1 MRSENQTLRVLGA
14 IVRLALLVVAAMFV
28 VRVAK
33 VFYGYG
39 YEIFAQTPMSEPP
52 GRAVT
57 ITVEKGD
64 SVKEIGSLLEDK
76 GLIQEDPLGL
86 LFRLQERFSENHGKI
101 MPGTY
106 ELNSAMTPDEMIA
119 VMSAKSAENILQ
131 ETEQTE
137 GSSELGAGLE
147 QDAVPLP
154 EGTPVEEEDAPE
166 GEDTPEDAPEDDTEE
181 APENTD

>member
-1 MRSENQTLRVLGA
+1 MKSENQTLRVLGG

-119 VMSAKSAENILQ
+119 VMSAKNAANILQ
-131 ETEQTE
+131 DTEQTE

-147 QDAVPLP
+147 QDAVPPP
-154 EGTPVEEEDAPE
+154 EGDAPE
-166 GEDTPEDAPEDDTEE
+166 EGEAQEGEEAQEDTPE
-181 APENTD
+181 NTD

>member
-1 MRSENQTLRVLGA
+1 MKSENQTLRVLGG

-119 VMSAKSAENILQ
+119 VMSAKNAANILQ
-131 ETEQTE
+131 DTEQTE

-147 QDAVPLP
+147 QNAVPPP
-154 EGTPVEEEDAPE
+154 EGDTPEEGDTQE
-166 GEDTPEDAPEDDTEE
+166 GEDAQEETPENAD
-181 APENTD
+181 

>member
-1 MRSENQTLRVLGA
+1 MRSENQTLRVLGG
-14 IVRLALLVVAAMFV
+14 IVRLVLLAVAVMFV

-64 SVKEIGSLLEDK
+64 SVSDIGKLLEEK

-101 MPGTY
+101 VPGTY
-106 ELNSAMTPDEMIA
+106 ELTSAMTPEEMIT
-119 VMSAKSAENILQ
+119 VMSAKNAETIL
-131 ETEQTE
+131 EEGTEQTE

-147 QDAVPLP
+147 QSAVPPP
-154 EGTPVEEEDAPE
+154 EGGEMPAEETPNEE
-166 GEDTPEDAPEDDTEE
+166 GEEGAQD
-181 APENTD
+181 

>member
-14 IVRLALLVVAAMFV
+14 IARLALLAVAAMFV
-28 VRVAK
+28 IRVAK

-52 GRAVT
+52 GRKVT

-64 SVKEIGSLLEDK
+64 SVSDIGKLLEEK

-86 LFRLQERFSENHGKI
+86 LFKMQERFSENHGKI
-101 MPGTY
+101 VPGTY
-106 ELNSAMTPDEMIA
+106 ELHSAMTPDEMIA
-119 VMSAKSAENILQ
+119 VMSAKNAENLL
-131 ETEQTE
+131 EEGGGQTE

-147 QDAVPLP
+147 QDAVPPPEGGDLP
-154 EGTPVEEEDAPE
+154 EEEASEEGGE
-166 GEDTPEDAPEDDTEE
+166 GEN
-181 APENTD
+181 PEN

>member
-1 MRSENQTLRVLGA
+1 MKSENQTLRVLGG
-14 IVRLALLVVAAMFV
+14 IVRLVLLAVAVMFV

-64 SVKEIGSLLEDK
+64 SVSDIGKLLEEK

-86 LFRLQERFSENHGKI
+86 LFRMQERFSENHGKI
-101 MPGTY
+101 VPGTY
-106 ELNSAMTPDEMIA
+106 ELTSAMTPDEMIT
-119 VMSAKSAENILQ
+119 VMSAKKEEGIP
-131 ETEQTE
+131 EDGTGQTE

-147 QDAVPLP
+147 QDAVPPP
-154 EGTPVEEEDAPE
+154 EGG
-166 GEDTPEDAPEDDTEE
+166 GEPAEE
-181 APENTD
+181 APAEEGEEGEQN

>member
-1 MRSENQTLRVLGA
+1 MRAENQTLRVLGGIA
-14 IVRLALLVVAAMFV
+14 RLALLAVAAMFV
-28 VRVAK
+28 IRVAK

-52 GRAVT
+52 GRNVT

-64 SVKEIGSLLEDK
+64 TVSDIGSLLEDK

-86 LFRLQERFSENHGKI
+86 LFRLQERFSENHGNI
-101 MPGTY
+101 VPGTY

-119 VMSAKSAENILQ
+119 VMSAKNTGNIL
-131 ETEQTE
+131 EDGEQAE

-147 QDAVPLP
+147 QDAVPPP
-154 EGTPVEEEDAPE
+154 EGGEAVPEEGDAGGEE
-166 GEDTPEDAPEDDTEE
+166 GAEADTPE
-181 APENTD
+181 N

>member
-14 IVRLALLVVAAMFV
+14 IIRLAFLAIAVMFV

-52 GRAVT
+52 GRTVT

-64 SVKEIGSLLEDK
+64 SVSDIGSLLEDK

-119 VMSAKSAENILQ
+119 VMSAKNADNLLKEDG
-131 ETEQTE
+131 EQGE
-137 GSSELGAGLE
+137 GSSELGAGLD
-147 QDAVPLP
+147 QDGVPLP
-154 EGTPVEEEDAPE
+154 EGGAEDAPQQE
-166 GEDTPEDAPEDDTEE
+166 GE
-181 APENTD
+181 APEEGGENTD

>member
-1 MRSENQTLRVLGA
+1 MKSENQTLRVLGA
-14 IVRLALLVVAAMFV
+14 IARLALLAVAAMFV

-39 YEIFAQTPMSEPP
+39 YEIFAQTPMSDPP

-101 MPGTY
+101 VPGTY

-119 VMSAKSAENILQ
+119 VMSAKSADNILEEDGGQ
-131 ETEQTE
+131 AE

-154 EGTPVEEEDAPE
+154 EGTTPEETDAQGEEETPQD
-166 GEDTPEDAPEDDTEE
+166 GE
-181 APENTD
+181 ENAD